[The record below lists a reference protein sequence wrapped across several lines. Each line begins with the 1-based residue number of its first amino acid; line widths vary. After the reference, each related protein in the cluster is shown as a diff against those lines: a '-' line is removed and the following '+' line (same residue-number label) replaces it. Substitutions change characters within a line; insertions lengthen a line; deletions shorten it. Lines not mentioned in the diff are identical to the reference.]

1 MAKKKAFSLIEVLVF
16 ITILSLFFV
25 AAMTVTTFSLRNMKA
40 SEYKI
45 LAAHLAEEGMEW
57 VKSEKEADWSQFTI
71 HGSLS
76 GTTYCLNSLDWDTP
90 NPDGCKESYDLGK
103 PAIFKRELK
112 VDNQTGN
119 PITAT
124 DIELTVSWT
133 DGTTVFNVPVK
144 TVLTVWE

>member
-25 AAMTVTTFSLRNMKA
+25 AAMAVTTFSLRNMKA

-57 VKSEKEADWSQFTI
+57 VRSEKEADWSQFTDKDTL
-71 HGSLS
+71 G
-76 GTTYCLNSLDWDTP
+76 GTTYCIKNLNWNNSVPCT
-90 NPDGCKESYDLGK
+90 NYTLGT

-112 VDNQTGN
+112 VDNQAGN

-124 DIELTVSWT
+124 DIEITVSWT
-133 DGTTVFNVPVK
+133 DGTTVFEVPVK
-144 TVLTVWE
+144 TVLKVWE